1 MLKLLRKIVTEVR
14 AESDLEAVLKLIVCR
29 IQEGMN
35 TQVCSIYLKDTTN
48 QRLILRAT
56 KGLHQKS
63 IGSSLSQHE
72 GVVGLVAN
80 RAEPVNTDDI
90 EQHPSYC
97 FIPGTGEER
106 YHSFLGVPI
115 IY

>member
-14 AESDLEAVLKLIVCR
+14 AEPDLESVLKLIVCR
-29 IQEGMN
+29 IQEGMK
-35 TQVCSIYLKDTTN
+35 TQVCSIYLKDSTN
-48 QRLILRAT
+48 QRLILRASE
-56 KGLHQKS
+56 GLHQKS
-63 IGSSLSQHE
+63 IGSSLSQYE

-90 EQHPSYC
+90 EHHPSYC

-106 YHSFLGVPI
+106 YHSF
-115 IY
+115 